1 MSKSV
6 RCLAV
11 TFCLFMVVFLGLGSL
26 WAQSD
31 RGTVTGV
38 ITDSSGAA
46 MRGVSVTATNTGTG
60 LGTTVVSSSSGN
72 YTIPLLP
79 AGMYTVSAEQTGF
92 KKFVHAG
99 VIVEVGQTVSLDIQ
113 MAVGS
118 KTETVEVKGQ
128 VIQVQKDT
136 SDRGAVVSGRDILE
150 LPILGQAEGRNPGFF
165 MTLVPGVTG
174 RGGVP

>member
-11 TFCLFMVVFLGLGSL
+11 TFCLLMVVFLGLGSL
-26 WAQSD
+26 RAQSD

-38 ITDSSGAA
+38 ITDSSGAS

-92 KKFVHAG
+92 KKFAQAG
-99 VIVEVGQTVSLDIQ
+99 VIV
-113 MAVGS
+113 
-118 KTETVEVKGQ
+118 
-128 VIQVQKDT
+128 
-136 SDRGAVVSGRDILE
+136 
-150 LPILGQAEGRNPGFF
+150 
-165 MTLVPGVTG
+165 
-174 RGGVP
+174 